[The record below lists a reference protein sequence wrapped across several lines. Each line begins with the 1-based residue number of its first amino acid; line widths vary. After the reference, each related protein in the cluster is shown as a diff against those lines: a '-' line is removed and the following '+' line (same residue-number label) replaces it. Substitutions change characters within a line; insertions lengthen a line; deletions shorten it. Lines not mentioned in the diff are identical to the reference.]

1 MGVTHLLDKV
11 VNLADRVV
19 LLTDRPLRVSDVLRV
34 APERRR
40 DRRDAR
46 GLALRVALLGALHL
60 ERSELDAAG

>member
-19 LLTDRPLRVSDVLRV
+19 LLTDHPLRVSDVLRV
-34 APERRR
+34 A
-40 DRRDAR
+40 
-46 GLALRVALLGALHL
+46 L